1 MPRRL
6 SKSST
11 DGSKFSGSA
20 RQTTLTTS
28 YTGPKGDKGDTG
40 AAGADADTPNWTLQT
55 STVAAGGTPTV
66 SATGTY
72 PNQTITFG
80 LVTGSAGAD
89 GVDGVDGTNGTNGSD
104 GTGFTGGS
112 YNSSNGTVTFT
123 SDDGLGFTTGDLR
136 GADGADGADG
146 SDGSDGTNGTNGTNG
161 SDGTGF
167 TGGSYN
173 SSNGTVTFTSDDGL
187 GFTTGDL
194 RGADGADGADSTVAG
209 PTGPAGAD
217 GTGFTGGSYNSS
229 NGTVTFT
236 SDDGLGFST
245 GDLRASSVPSGG
257 STSQVL
263 AKASNTD
270 GDATWVDNTGGHAIK
285 DEGGSALTTRANMT
299 FIGEL
304 VEASDNSSTTS
315 TDITMDAKTVW
326 LYA

>member
-40 AAGADADTPNWTLQT
+40 DTGADGADAATPNWTLQT

-66 SATGTY
+66 SETGTY

-80 LVTGSAGAD
+80 LVTGDTGA
-89 GVDGVDGTNGTNGSD
+89 
-104 GTGFTGGS
+104 TGAQGPQGNQGDQGIQGAQGPQGIQGQTGQ
-112 YNSSNGTVTFT
+112 
-123 SDDGLGFTTGDLR
+123 TGQ
-136 GADGADGADG
+136 
-146 SDGSDGTNGTNGTNG
+146 
-161 SDGTGF
+161 TGP
-167 TGGSYN
+167 TGPQGPQ
-173 SSNGTVTFTSDDGL
+173 GET
-187 GFTTGDL
+187 
-194 RGADGADGADSTVAG
+194 GADSTVAG
-209 PTGPAGAD
+209 PTGPQGPAGNTGPQGQQGVAGPTGAQGPAGNDGAD
-217 GTGFTGGSYNSS
+217 GA
-229 NGTVTFT
+229 
-236 SDDGLGFST
+236 DGLG
-245 GDLRASSVPSGG
+245 VPSGG
-257 STSQVL
+257 STNQVL

-270 GDATWVDNTGGHAIK
+270 NDTAWVDNTGGHAIK

>member
-40 AAGADADTPNWTLQT
+40 DAGADADTPNWTLQT

-66 SATGTY
+66 SETGTY

-80 LVTGSAGAD
+80 LVTGDTGATGAQGPQGNQGDQGIQGIQGPQGTQGDSGEITSASASAS
-89 GVDGVDGTNGTNGSD
+89 GVAE
-104 GTGFTGGS
+104 GGS
-112 YNSSNGTVTFT
+112 PTAQITLGGTSSQRTMAFAFGIPV
-123 SDDGLGFTTGDLR
+123 GATGAT
-136 GADGADGADG
+136 GAQGPQGIQG
-146 SDGSDGTNGTNGTNG
+146 Q
-161 SDGTGF
+161 TGQ
-167 TGGSYN
+167 TGQ
-173 SSNGTVTFTSDDGL
+173 
-187 GFTTGDL
+187 TGPT
-194 RGADGADGADSTVAG
+194 GPQGPQGETGADSTVAG
-209 PTGPAGAD
+209 PTGPQGPAGNTGPQGQQGVAGPTGAQGPAGNDGAD
-217 GTGFTGGSYNSS
+217 GA
-229 NGTVTFT
+229 
-236 SDDGLGFST
+236 DGLG
-245 GDLRASSVPSGG
+245 VPSGG
-257 STSQVL
+257 STNQVL

-270 GDATWVDNTGGHAIK
+270 NDTAWVDNTGGHAIK